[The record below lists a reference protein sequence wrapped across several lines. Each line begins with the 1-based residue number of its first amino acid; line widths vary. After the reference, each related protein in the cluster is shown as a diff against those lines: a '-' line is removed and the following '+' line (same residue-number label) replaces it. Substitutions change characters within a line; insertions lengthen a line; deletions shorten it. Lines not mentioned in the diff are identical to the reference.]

1 MSRCDGTNP
10 SVLPCSFIVFLLA
23 FFVLSIQPALGQ
35 VSIAI
40 NDVSANEG
48 NTMHTPHTTFTFTV
62 SLSAASPGSVWASYM
77 TVDDSATVADS
88 DYVPES
94 SSITFN
100 PGETT
105 KQITIDVHGDT
116 KVESDET
123 FIVTLVSASGAT
135 ITDANGLG
143 TIRNDDALPTLAIN
157 DVTAAEGNT
166 MHSPHTS
173 FTFTVSLSA
182 ASTDTVWAS
191 YGTSDG
197 SATQADSDYVPESS
211 SITFNP
217 GETSKQ
223 LTIDVHGDTQE
234 EPDETFTVTLLS
246 VSNATIADANGVGT
260 IVNDDS
266 LPLISINDVSADEG
280 NTMHTP
286 HTPFTFTVSL
296 SAASAGTVWA
306 SYGTADGSATVADS
320 DYVPESSSI
329 TFNAGETS
337 KQITIDVH
345 GDTTV
350 EPNETFLVTLVSVS
364 GATIVDANGLGTIR
378 NDDALSSLTVSD
390 VTATEGNAAAKPFV
404 FTVTLSASSA
414 ETVTVAYKTYDASAT
429 EAGSDYTGVSGTL
442 TFTPGQTSK
451 TVSVTVNGDTVSEAD
466 ETFTV
471 RLSSPV
477 NATMTDSSGVGT
489 IVNDDSSLP
498 SITIDDVQGD
508 EGNTGTRTFGFE
520 VTLSAASAQ
529 TVTVQYATHDIGAT
543 DADNDYEPASGTLTF
558 SPGQTSKSVSV
569 TINGDTKSEADE
581 AFAVTLS
588 NPTNATIADAT
599 GAGTIG
605 NDDPLPNMSI
615 NDVSSAEKNSG
626 TKAFT
631 FLVTLSAASGQ
642 PVGVQFATADGSA
655 TIVDNDYTAAS
666 GTLIFTSG
674 TTSKTVSVTV
684 NGDTKDESD
693 ETFVLHLSNAV
704 GAALVDSDGVGTIMN
719 DDAPSPTIAV
729 DDVIDPE
736 GDTGT
741 RILGFEVT
749 LSAASTQTVTVQYS
763 TQDGTATDADND
775 YEPASGTL
783 TFSPGQTSK
792 GVSIAV
798 NGDTKPEADEAFVVH
813 LSSPTNATIAD
824 ANGVGS
830 ITNDDALPTMSV
842 SDMSMA
848 EGNSGTKVFAF
859 EVTLSAPS
867 GQSVSV
873 HYSTVN
879 GTATTTNNDYAAASG
894 TLTFTPGI
902 TSQTISVTVR
912 GDTNNEADEA
922 FLVALAGAV
931 GATLVDASGIGT
943 ILNDDG
949 PLPGLSVGDVTIAEG
964 NSGSKMLVF
973 AITLSAASSQT
984 VAVDY
989 ATQDGLATD
998 ADNDYEPA
1006 SGTKSLNPGQTST
1019 EVAITINGDTKPE
1032 ANETFRIHLS
1042 NPVNATIN
1050 DTDGTGTI
1058 TNDDSLPTLGI
1069 SNASLEEGDSGDT
1082 VFNFTV
1088 TLSAASGQ
1096 NVSVQYTT
1104 QDGSATTADNDYAA
1118 ANGALTFS
1126 PGGTS
1131 QMVAI
1136 SVKGDTKDEPNETFL
1151 VILSNPSG
1159 ATLADPS
1166 GVGAILNDDNPSPI
1180 LSIDDV
1186 VNTEGH
1192 SGTKTF
1198 VFEITL
1204 SNASADTVS
1213 VHCATQN
1220 GSATVADGDYVAASG
1235 TLTFSPGQTSKNL
1248 SVTVNGDAKAEADE
1262 SFLVVLSNPTK
1273 ATLGDAQGSGT
1284 ITNDDTGPS
1293 LTVGDVS
1300 QNEGNTGSTSF
1311 VFTVFLSAPS
1321 GETVTVQYAAQ
1332 NGTAV
1337 AGTDFVATSGHTLT
1351 FAPGDTAKQATI
1363 SVLGDTQ
1370 SEADETFR
1378 LLLSNP
1384 VHATIGD
1391 GTAIATVVN
1400 DDGVPSLAVGD
1411 VSSSEGDSGTKT
1423 FTFNVTLSSA
1433 SSQTVTVQYSSQ
1445 DNTAKNLDDDYEP
1458 VTGILTFS
1466 PGETSKAI
1474 AVTVNG
1480 DKRNEP
1486 NETFGL
1492 RLASPTN
1499 ASLADA
1505 NGLGTITNDDA
1516 QPQVR
1521 VEDVSQAEGQTGISN
1536 FLFEVT
1542 LSGASGQTVTVKC
1555 VATDGSATQADSDY
1569 QAASSTLTFNPGE
1582 TSKTVSV
1589 VVNGDIRNEP
1599 NETFSLQLSSPVNAS
1614 IADATGV
1621 GTIVNDDGQVVVSI
1635 SDVSAAEGNSGT
1647 TAFSFTVSLSAAGA
1661 QTVEVGYATG
1671 DKTATVSDSDYVA
1684 ASGTLTFNPG
1694 ETSKP
1699 LVVTVN
1705 GDTRSEAQ
1713 ERFIVTLSNP
1723 VGAGI
1728 GDGTGVGLITDDD
1741 AAATLS
1747 INDVTGAEGNA
1758 GVTPFTFAVTLQPAS
1773 GQSVTVHYAALPG
1786 SATLDDNDFAATQ
1799 GILTFGPGA
1808 TSKTITVSVNGD
1820 TKNEPL
1826 EQFTVVLSSAANAAI
1841 GDGTGLA
1848 GITND
1853 DGLPSISVQGATANE
1868 GNEGTTP
1875 FQFTLNLSSPS
1886 AQLVTVDFAAA
1897 DGTATTAD
1905 FDYLAVSGTLT
1916 FAPGQTTATI
1926 TVAVNGDTQNESN
1939 ETFRVTLSNPVN
1951 ATLASASANGRIN
1964 NDDESAT
1971 YFPFYQEHPGEY
1983 TGYAVANYNSEPV
1996 DLRFLAYGADGVPL
2010 PFARNPY
2017 LMQLAANEQTPKFG
2031 YELFQVD
2038 PATTQSGWI
2047 ELSSSRPVGG
2057 IFMFL
2062 GQTQLDGTVASQTSY
2077 KRLFFTRISNGP
2089 NAFRGQAAVAY
2100 LSIANPHDTPITFSL
2115 QLLGP
2120 QGQTLVP
2127 AQSLNLPAKGMLY
2140 GSVAKLF
2147 GRPIGVSKGYVELE
2161 VTDGPGAV
2169 ASELIQLPD
2178 CNTAIGLN
2186 ASPFALTE
2194 ALYSAQFARQD
2205 GLFTNVK
2212 LINTAKASRLVTMVA
2227 INNAGQQ
2234 LAASTRRLAPGAAL
2248 ETDVENLFDL
2258 PTDTAVVGSLRVQ
2271 ADGPGVIGDVI
2282 FGQPGALRWAAALPL
2297 QRAGFRRAVFNQVAN
2312 GLGYFTGL
2320 AVSNF
2325 TDRDADVQ
2333 IAVYSIQGN
2342 LVAEGTIHLAAGIRD
2357 SQLLQEFLPQTAGQ
2371 VGGWVL
2377 LTSTQPLI
2385 AQQLFA
2391 LLDLTMMSA
2400 VPPVVVAAAAEEQ

>member
-1 MSRCDGTNP
+1 MSRCDRNKP
-10 SVLPCSFIVFLLA
+10 SVLPCYFIVFLLPVL
-23 FFVLSIQPALGQ
+23 VLSIHPALGQ
-35 VSIAI
+35 VSIAINDVSAEEGNTMHTPHTAFTFTVSLSAASAGTVWASYKTVDGTATTADSDYVPESSSISFNPGETTKQITIDVHGDTKVEADETFTVTLLSAQNATIADANGVGTIFDDDVLPSLTI

-48 NTMHTPHTTFTFTV
+48 NTMHTPHTPFTFTV
-62 SLSAASPGSVWASYM
+62 TLSAASTDTVWVSYM
-77 TVDDSATVADS
+77 TVDGSATVADS

-100 PGETT
+100 PGETS
-105 KQITIDVHGDT
+105 KQVTIDVHGDT
-116 KVESDET
+116 NVE
-123 FIVTLVSASGAT
+123 A
-135 ITDANGLG
+135 
-143 TIRNDDALPTLAIN
+143 
-157 DVTAAEGNT
+157 
-166 MHSPHTS
+166 
-173 FTFTVSLSA
+173 
-182 ASTDTVWAS
+182 
-191 YGTSDG
+191 
-197 SATQADSDYVPESS
+197 
-211 SITFNP
+211 
-217 GETSKQ
+217 
-223 LTIDVHGDTQE
+223 
-234 EPDETFTVTLLS
+234 DETFTVTLLS
-246 VSNATIADANGVGT
+246 AQNATIADANGVGA

-266 LPLISINDVSADEG
+266 LPLMTINDVSTDEG

-306 SYGTADGSATVADS
+306 SYATADGSATVADS

-329 TFNAGETS
+329 TFNPGETS

-350 EPNETFLVTLVSVS
+350 EPNETFLVTLLSAS
-364 GATIVDANGLGTIR
+364 NATIADATGVGTIV
-378 NDDALSSLTVSD
+378 NDDGAPSFTISD
-390 VTATEGNAAAKPFV
+390 VTAAEGNAGAKPFV

-451 TVSVTVNGDTVSEAD
+451 TVSVTVNGDTTPEAD
-466 ETFTV
+466 ETFTL

-489 IVNDDSSLP
+489 IVNDDTLP
-498 SITIDDVQGD
+498 SMTINDVTAA
-508 EGNTGTRTFGFE
+508 EGNTMHTPHT
-520 VTLSAASAQ
+520 
-529 TVTVQYATHDIGAT
+529 
-543 DADNDYEPASGTLTF
+543 P
-558 SPGQTSKSVSV
+558 
-569 TINGDTKSEADE
+569 
-581 AFAVTLS
+581 
-588 NPTNATIADAT
+588 
-599 GAGTIG
+599 
-605 NDDPLPNMSI
+605 
-615 NDVSSAEKNSG
+615 
-626 TKAFT
+626 FT
-631 FLVTLSAASGQ
+631 FT
-642 PVGVQFATADGSA
+642 
-655 TIVDNDYTAAS
+655 
-666 GTLIFTSG
+666 
-674 TTSKTVSVTV
+674 
-684 NGDTKDESD
+684 
-693 ETFVLHLSNAV
+693 
-704 GAALVDSDGVGTIMN
+704 
-719 DDAPSPTIAV
+719 
-729 DDVIDPE
+729 
-736 GDTGT
+736 
-741 RILGFEVT
+741 
-749 LSAASTQTVTVQYS
+749 
-763 TQDGTATDADND
+763 
-775 YEPASGTL
+775 
-783 TFSPGQTSK
+783 
-792 GVSIAV
+792 
-798 NGDTKPEADEAFVVH
+798 
-813 LSSPTNATIAD
+813 
-824 ANGVGS
+824 
-830 ITNDDALPTMSV
+830 
-842 SDMSMA
+842 
-848 EGNSGTKVFAF
+848 
-859 EVTLSAPS
+859 VTLSAPS
-867 GQSVSV
+867 ANTVSAS
-873 HYSTVN
+873 YMTVD
-879 GTATTTNNDYAAASG
+879 GTATQADSDYVPESSSTTFN
-894 TLTFTPGI
+894 PGETSRQI
-902 TSQTISVTVR
+902 TIDVH
-912 GDTNNEADEA
+912 GDTTNEADET
-922 FLVALAGAV
+922 FLVVINNAT
-931 GATLVDASGIGT
+931 GATVVDGSGTGT

-949 PLPGLSVGDVTIAEG
+949 SLPGLSVGNGAIAEG
-964 NSGSKMLVF
+964 NSGTGTLVF
-973 AITLSAASSQT
+973 TITLSAASNQT
-984 VAVDY
+984 VTVDY
-989 ATQDGLATD
+989 TTQDGSATD

-1006 SGTKSLNPGQTST
+1006 SGTKTFNPGQTAMNVS
-1019 EVAITINGDTKPE
+1019 VTINGDTKPE
-1032 ANETFRIHLS
+1032 ANETFTIHLS
-1042 NPVNATIN
+1042 KPVNAAI
-1050 DTDGTGTI
+1050 TDADALGVI
-1058 TNDDSLPTLGI
+1058 TNDDSLPTLAIG
-1069 SNASLEEGDSGDT
+1069 NASLEEGDSGDT

-1088 TLSAASGQ
+1088 TLSAASGED
-1096 NVSVQYTT
+1096 VSVQYST
-1104 QDGSATTADNDYAA
+1104 QDGSATAADNDYAA
-1118 ANGALTFS
+1118 ANGTLTFS
-1126 PGGTS
+1126 PGSTS
-1131 QMVAI
+1131 QIVAI
-1136 SVKGDTKDEPNETFL
+1136 SVRGDTKDEPNETFL

-1166 GVGAILNDDNPSPI
+1166 GIGAILNDDSALPI

-1186 VNTEGH
+1186 VNTEGN
-1192 SGTKTF
+1192 SGAKAF

-1204 SNASADTVS
+1204 SNASADTVT

-1220 GSATVADGDYVAASG
+1220 GSASAGDGDYAAASA
-1235 TLTFSPGQTSKNL
+1235 TLTFNPGQISKNFL
-1248 SVTVNGDAKAEADE
+1248 VNVNGDTKAEADE
-1262 SFLVVLSNPTK
+1262 SFLVVLSNATK
-1273 ATLGDAQGSGT
+1273 ATLGDTQGSGT
-1284 ITNDDTGPS
+1284 ISNDDTGPS
-1293 LTVGDVS
+1293 LTVGDVT

-1311 VFTVFLSAPS
+1311 AFTVSLSAP
-1321 GETVTVQYAAQ
+1321 GGQTVTVQYAAQ

-1337 AGTDFVATSGHTLT
+1337 AGTDFVATSDQTLT
-1351 FAPGDTAKQATI
+1351 FNPGDTSKTATI

-1370 SEADETFR
+1370 NEGDETFR

-1384 VHATIGD
+1384 VN
-1391 GTAIATVVN
+1391 ATVADDTGIGTIVN
-1400 DDGVPSLAVGD
+1400 DDGVPSLSVSD
-1411 VSSSEGDSGTKT
+1411 VSSTEGDSGTKT

-1433 SSQTVTVQYSSQ
+1433 SSQKVTVPYLSQ
-1445 DNTAKNLDDDYEP
+1445 DNTAKASDDDYEP
-1458 VTGILTFS
+1458 VTGILTFN
-1466 PGETSKAI
+1466 PGETSKSI
-1474 AVTVNG
+1474 DVTVNG
-1480 DKRNEP
+1480 DTRNEA

-1521 VEDVSQAEGQTGISN
+1521 VDDVSQAEGQTGISN
-1536 FLFEVT
+1536 FLFDVT
-1542 LSGASGQTVTVKC
+1542 LTGVSGQTVTVSC
-1555 VATDGSATQADSDY
+1555 ATTDGSATQADNDY
-1569 QAASSTLTFNPGE
+1569 QAASGVLTFSPGE

-1589 VVNGDIRNEP
+1589 VVNGDTKSEP

-1614 IADATGV
+1614 IADSTGT
-1621 GTIVNDDGQVVVSI
+1621 GAIVNDDGQVVVSI

-1647 TAFSFTVSLSAAGA
+1647 TAFSFTVSLSAASA
-1661 QTVEVGYATG
+1661 QTVKVGYATG
-1671 DKTATVSDSDYVA
+1671 DKTATVGDSDYVA

-1705 GDTRSEAQ
+1705 GDTRSEAH
-1713 ERFIVTLSNP
+1713 ERFTVILSNP
-1723 VGAGI
+1723 VAVTI
-1728 GDGTGVGLITDDD
+1728 GDGTGVGLIKDDD
-1741 AAATLS
+1741 ATATVS
-1747 INDVTGAEGNA
+1747 INDVTAAEGNT
-1758 GVTPFTFAVTLQPAS
+1758 GVTPFAFAVTLQPAS

-1799 GILTFGPGA
+1799 GILTFEPGA

-1826 EQFTVVLSSAANAAI
+1826 EQFTVVLSSATNAAI
-1841 GDGTGLA
+1841 GDGTGVA

-1853 DGLPSISVQGATANE
+1853 DGLPSISIQGATANE

-1875 FQFTLNLSSPS
+1875 FQFTVNLSAPS
-1886 AQLVTVDFAAA
+1886 AQLVTVDFATA

-1905 FDYLAVSGTLT
+1905 SDYLAVSGALS
-1916 FAPGQTTATI
+1916 FAPGQTSATI
-1926 TVAVNGDTQNESN
+1926 TVGVNGDTKNESN
-1939 ETFRVTLSNPVN
+1939 ETFRVTLANPVN
-1951 ATLASASANGRIN
+1951 ATLPSASANGRIN

-2017 LMQLAANEQTPKFG
+2017 MMQLSANQQIPKFG
-2031 YELFQVD
+2031 YELFQAD
-2038 PATTQSGWI
+2038 PSTAQSGWI

-2062 GQTQLDGTVASQTSY
+2062 GPTQLDGTVASQTSY

-2089 NAFRGQAAVAY
+2089 TAFRGQAAVAY

-2120 QGQTLVP
+2120 QGQSLAP
-2127 AQSLNLPAKGMLY
+2127 AQSFNLPAKGMLF
-2140 GSVAKLF
+2140 GSVSKLF

-2212 LINTAKASRLVTMVA
+2212 LINTAKASRLVTMAA

-2234 LAASTRRLAPGAAL
+2234 LAVSTRRLAAGAAL

-2258 PTDTAVVGSLRVQ
+2258 PADTAVVGSLRVQ
-2271 ADGPGVIGDVI
+2271 ADGPGVVGDVI

-2297 QRAGFRRAVFNQVAN
+2297 QRVGFRRAVFNQVAN

-2325 TDRDADVQ
+2325 TDQDADVQ

-2342 LVAEGTIHLAAGIRD
+2342 VVAEGTIHLAAGTRD

-2391 LLDLTMMSA
+2391 LSDLTMMSA
-2400 VPPVVVAAAAEEQ
+2400 VPPVVVAADAEEQ